1 MLEVD
6 GVELLPLVLG
16 RAEEVPVRAIVADV
30 VHEHVDPL
38 AVDGQGCARE
48 LLDGC
53 SVADVAQHRNR
64 AAAGALDRGDG
75 GFEQLTVDVVHH
87 DGRARGGQAAGDTAT
102 DPRRAAGD
110 DGDLPGEQPVHVP
123 VAPFRL
129 GPRATSTA
137 TRSR

>member
-16 RAEEVPVRAIVADV
+16 RAEEVPVRAVVADV

-38 AVDGQGCARE
+38 AVDGQGSVRE

-53 SVADVAQHRNR
+53 SVADVAHHRDG

-110 DGDLPGEQPVHVP
+110 DGDLPGEQLAHVP
-123 VAPFRL
+123 VAPFRR